1 MSRIIYEGRI
11 DGEFEGFD
19 DEVIFK
25 LANGTHWIQD
35 QYKYWYNYAYNPEAT
50 ITEEGGR
57 YILSVAGNSIPVR
70 QANNVIESRI
80 DGEFKGWEGETVY
93 KLANGQLWQQ
103 SSYKYQYKYAF
114 MPQVIVYE
122 GGSGYKMLVVGT
134 TANVR
139 KVR

>member
-1 MSRIIYEGRI
+1 M
-11 DGEFEGFD
+11 
-19 DEVIFK
+19 
-25 LANGTHWIQD
+25 
-35 QYKYWYNYAYNPEAT
+35 
-50 ITEEGGR
+50 
-57 YILSVAGNSIPVR
+57 AGNSIPVR

-122 GGSGYKMLVVGT
+122 GGSGYKMLMSRDDGKCQEGKI
-134 TANVR
+134 R
-139 KVR
+139 PKKSKRG